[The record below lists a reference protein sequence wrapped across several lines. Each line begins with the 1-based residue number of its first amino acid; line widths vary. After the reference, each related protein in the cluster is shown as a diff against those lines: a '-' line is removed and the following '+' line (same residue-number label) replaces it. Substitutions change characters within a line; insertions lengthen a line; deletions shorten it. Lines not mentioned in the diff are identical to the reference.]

1 MCILCEIFGLKHV
14 ERVERVGDHV
24 FDAAIQW

>member
-14 ERVERVGDHV
+14 ERVERIGDLALS
-24 FDAAIQW
+24 AAIQW